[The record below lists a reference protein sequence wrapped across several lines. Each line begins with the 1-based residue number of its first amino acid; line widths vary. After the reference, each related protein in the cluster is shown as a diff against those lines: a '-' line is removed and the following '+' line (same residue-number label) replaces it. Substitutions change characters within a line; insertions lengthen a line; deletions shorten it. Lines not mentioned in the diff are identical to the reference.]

1 MAELTPDFDECFG
14 SLIAQRLPDT
24 NDVAKVYKQS
34 ESGQNVFYFFG
45 DGAMPFRPPARRR
58 G

>member
-1 MAELTPDFDECFG
+1 MAELTPDFDERFG

-34 ESGQNVFYFFG
+34 ESGQNVFYLFG
-45 DGAMPFRPPARRR
+45 DGAMPLRPPARRR